1 VTHKTNHERP
11 ATHAVV
17 FHSVAGPFLAA
28 LGFALA
34 GDPAIVGRFGG
45 SSAFY
50 RSKRGL
56 SLWVIF
62 DPVDSD
68 CAWINCGREWTP
80 KGWAMLLSNNYS
92 ILAQRFGLD
101 VPLSYLMDRGEP
113 LDILA
118 ERILSDLKRSLPIVV
133 SKVSMDDL
141 VAIENEEPAGA
152 AVNVIRSFGANYAAS
167 VDISDFSEK

>member
-1 VTHKTNHERP
+1 MPKTSHERP

-28 LGFALA
+28 QGFALA
-34 GDPAIVGRFGG
+34 GDLAIVGRFGG

-50 RSKRGL
+50 RSERGL

-68 CAWINCGREWTP
+68 CAWIYCGREWTP
-80 KGWAMLLSNNYS
+80 KGWAMFLSNNYS
-92 ILAQRFGLD
+92 MLAQRFGLD

-113 LDILA
+113 LDVFA
-118 ERILSDLKRSLPIVV
+118 ERLLTDLQRSLPIVV
-133 SKVSMDDL
+133 SKVSIDDL
-141 VAIENEEPAGA
+141 VAIENEEPHGA
-152 AVNVIRSFGANYAAS
+152 AVNVIRSLGPNYADS
-167 VDISDFSEK
+167 VEISDFPKDL